1 MRMRISRS
9 LDKWAAA
16 ALACIAA
23 CALPLLAHAEYPDR
37 AIKIVVPFA
46 AGGAT
51 DLIAREYAER
61 LTREWK
67 QPAIVDNRP
76 GAGGGLGA
84 QAVARS
90 APDGYTILLTNT
102 AFVQAFLQPAQP
114 IYQVKEFEPIVE
126 LTLSPIAFAVP
137 TSLGVKTLPEF
148 VKFIRTS
155 RENYAYGSAGIGQT
169 VHFYGELLRRMAGLD
184 LPHVPYKGE
193 APFLTDLAGGQVAGG
208 FATVASM
215 RPYIEAGKIRPL
227 AVPGTQ
233 RSPLLPN
240 VPTLRE
246 LGYEGFDAVG
256 WFGLLVPAGTPR
268 PIVERLNAIANAML
282 TDPVVAGKLNE
293 LGLTPVG
300 GSVDAFAQTVRNEP
314 AVWAG
319 VVKAADIKLD

>member
-23 CALPLLAHAEYPDR
+23 CALPVLAHAEYPDR

-67 QPAIVDNRP
+67 QPVIVDNRP

-137 TSLGVKTLPEF
+137 TSLGVKSLPEF
-148 VKFIRTS
+148 VKFVRNS
-155 RENYAYGSAGIGQT
+155 NEHYAYGSAGIGQT
-169 VHFYGELLRRMAGLD
+169 VHFYGELLRRKAGLD

-227 AVPGTQ
+227 AVPGKQ

-246 LGYEGFDAVG
+246 LGYQGFDAVG

-268 PIVERLNAIANAML
+268 PIVERLNAAANAML
-282 TDPVVAGKLNE
+282 ADPVVAGKLNE

-300 GSVDAFAQTVRNEP
+300 GSVDAFAQTVRDEP

-319 VVKAADIKLD
+319 VVKSADIKLE